1 MEDKMKDFYGK
12 KKAITFSYDDG
23 VTQDIRLIELFNK
36 YGLKCTFN
44 LNSAL
49 LGKPGELIRE
59 GVRVN
64 HTKVD
69 PDKVCSVYEGHE
81 VATHSLTHPYL
92 TRLTDD
98 EVAREVEEDR
108 IKLSELVGYEVTGH
122 AYPMGDCDE
131 RVARILRDRTGV
143 TYARTVVSTHN
154 FDLQPNNLHLFNPTV
169 YHHREMDEM
178 FRLGEEFLALKTD
191 EPKLFYIWGHAY
203 EFDIHNDWCRFEEF
217 LEMISGREDIFYGTN
232 KECLICSNGAN

>member
-1 MEDKMKDFYGK
+1 MKDFNGK

-44 LNSAL
+44 LNSGL
-49 LGKPGELIRE
+49 LGKPGQLLRE
-59 GVRVN
+59 GVDVRHDKIAPDRVRG
-64 HTKVD
+64 
-69 PDKVCSVYEGHE
+69 VYEGHE
-81 VATHSLTHPYL
+81 VATHAVTHPYL
-92 TRLTDD
+92 TRLTD
-98 EVAREVEEDR
+98 EEIVREIEDDR
-108 IKLSELVGYEVTGH
+108 IRLSELVGYDVIGH

-143 TYARTVVSTHN
+143 KYARTVKSTYN
-154 FDLQPNNLHLFNPTV
+154 FDLQKNMYLFDPTV

-178 FRLGEEFLALKTD
+178 FRLGEEFLKLDTD

-203 EFDIHNDWCRFEEF
+203 EFDIHNDWQRFEEF
-217 LEMISGREDIFYGTN
+217 LEMISGREDVFYGTN
-232 KECLICSNGAN
+232 RECLL

>member
-1 MEDKMKDFYGK
+1 MKDFNGK

-44 LNSAL
+44 LNSGL
-49 LGKPGELIRE
+49 LGKPGQLLRE
-59 GVRVN
+59 GVDVRHDKIAPDRVRG
-64 HTKVD
+64 
-69 PDKVCSVYEGHE
+69 VYEGHE
-81 VATHSLTHPYL
+81 VATHAVTHPYL
-92 TRLTDD
+92 TRLTD
-98 EVAREVEEDR
+98 EEIVREIEDDR
-108 IKLSELVGYEVTGH
+108 IRLSELVGYDVIGH

-143 TYARTVVSTHN
+143 KYARTVKSTYN
-154 FDLQPNNLHLFNPTV
+154 FDLQKNMYLFDPTV

-178 FRLGEEFLALKTD
+178 FRLGEEFLKLDTD

-203 EFDIHNDWCRFEEF
+203 EFDIHNDWKRFEEF
-217 LEMISGREDIFYGTN
+217 LEMISGREDVFYGTN
-232 KECLICSNGAN
+232 RECLL

>member
-1 MEDKMKDFYGK
+1 MKDFYGR

-44 LNSAL
+44 LNSGTL
-49 LGKPGELIRE
+49 SKPGELIRE

-64 HTKVD
+64 HTKIAPEMVR
-69 PDKVCSVYEGHE
+69 SVYEGHE
-81 VATHSLTHPYL
+81 VATHSVTHPYL
-92 TRLTDD
+92 TRLSDD
-98 EVAREVEEDR
+98 EIIREIEDDR
-108 IKLSELVGYEVTGH
+108 VRLSELVGYDVVGH

-131 RVARILRDRTGV
+131 RVASLLSDRTGV
-143 TYARTVVSTHN
+143 KYARTVVSTHN
-154 FDLQPNNLHLFNPTV
+154 FDLQSGNLHLFDPTV

-178 FRLGEEFLALKTD
+178 FRLGEEFLSLKTD

-203 EFDIHNDWCRFEEF
+203 EFDIHNDWHRFEEF
-217 LEMISGREDIFYGTN
+217 LEMISGKDDIFYGTN
-232 KECLICSNGAN
+232 TECLIYPEGVN